1 MLLFYLFYYAVS
13 NVAILFICILNI
25 FYDSGIN
32 AYIHTYIHTYH
43 TIPYHTIPYH
53 TIPYHTIHTYIH
65 TYIWQGLST
74 DLFMLNRKARFC
86 YGKIY
91 ISLASTS
98 YFQVVQENDK

>member
-32 AYIHTYIHTYH
+32 AYIHTYIHTY
-43 TIPYHTIPYH
+43 IPYHTMP
-53 TIPYHTIHTYIH
+53 YIH

-74 DLFMLNRKARFC
+74 DFFMLNRKARFC

>member
-25 FYDSGIN
+25 LYDSGIN
-32 AYIHTYIHTYH
+32 AYIHTYIHTY
-43 TIPYHTIPYH
+43 IPYHTIPYH
-53 TIPYHTIHTYIH
+53 TYIH
-65 TYIWQGLST
+65 TYIWQVLST